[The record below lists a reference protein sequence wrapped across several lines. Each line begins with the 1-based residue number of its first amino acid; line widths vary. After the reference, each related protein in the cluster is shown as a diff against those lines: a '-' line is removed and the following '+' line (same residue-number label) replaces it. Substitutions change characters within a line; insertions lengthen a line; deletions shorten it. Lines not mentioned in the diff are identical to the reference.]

1 MRRTATAANA
11 IFVYKHERNVCKGRP
26 SSALNCLNKY
36 IIKHVFVHG
45 LYDIIPVCVIS
56 LWCMQSVNDLHILES
71 YLS

>member
-45 LYDIIPVCVIS
+45 LYDMIPVCVI
-56 LWCMQSVNDLHILES
+56 LL
-71 YLS
+71 